1 MAKALFTENQ
11 IIQTGEEITKERGEI
26 ATGWQIH
33 QRLGGRGK
41 LDRYEKVWEEH
52 CQSRSAPPP
61 VIDVAIPEA
70 TQTRIDTSVNTLG
83 ASVSAIVSDVI
94 RDQLD
99 QARRQISLAQQA
111 HDQQLRDVVEERDY
125 LKAHVA
131 GVEDALEQSEK
142 KISALEKKLERA
154 GSSKSTVAKAP
165 KAAAKS
171 PRQSPQRTSP
181 KLTPAPK
188 GDMPSSPQ

>member
-11 IIQTGEEITKERGEI
+11 IIQAGEEITRERGEI

-52 CQSRSAPPP
+52 CQTRSAPPP
-61 VIDVAIPEA
+61 VVDVAIPEA
-70 TQTRIDTSVNTLG
+70 IQARIDASVNTLG

-111 HDQQLRDVVEERDY
+111 HDQQLREVVEERDY

-131 GVEDALEQSEK
+131 GVEDALEQSER
-142 KISALEKKLERA
+142 KINALEKKLERA
-154 GSSKSTVAKAP
+154 GSSKSTAAKAP
-165 KAAAKS
+165 KGAAKS
-171 PRQSPQRTSP
+171 PRQSSRR
-181 KLTPAPK
+181 TPAKPTSILK
-188 GDMPSSPQ
+188 EETPSSHQ